1 MIDASLTKED
11 ALSEK
16 QGILMDKNN
25 GLKGAEL
32 LKLGRKV
39 RGMTQDEV
47 ASIYGVNVKT
57 YRRWEKGS
65 SAVSYDDLCAI
76 FTDVFKL
83 ELDNLRGMKHAA

>member
-16 QGILMDKNN
+16 QGILMDKND

-32 LKLGRKV
+32 LKLGRKL

-47 ASIYGVNVKT
+47 ASIYGVSRST
-57 YRRWEKGS
+57 YQRWENGA

-76 FTDVFKL
+76 CVGVFKL